1 MQHAYGCNNF
11 CSHGNLLFSSPL
23 QPDFNILVILSAKN
37 IEQGHEPNQCLYARW
52 IIEMRHQW
60 QMSIWNAKA
69 EKPLILERSGT
80 QYVAMGTKMLIS
92 YCEATL
98 VETNLKES
106 NISVTNWPRYLFIIF
121 NQNSVS

>member
-1 MQHAYGCNNF
+1 
-11 CSHGNLLFSSPL
+11 
-23 QPDFNILVILSAKN
+23 
-37 IEQGHEPNQCLYARW
+37 
-52 IIEMRHQW
+52 
-60 QMSIWNAKA
+60 MSIWNAKA

-98 VETNLKES
+98 VETNLKEL
-106 NISVTNWPRYLFIIF
+106 NISVTNWLRYLFIIF